1 MQRSRRS
8 KRATPK
14 VALKALPAA
23 RPKTKKRGRAST
35 SGSKG
40 SEVIQIDDEGP
51 SQKSQLNGDGY
62 DREKEGRDYKKR
74 IREMEKLAT
83 NPDLETKFK
92 LVSTMELDK
101 LVGDVMRYMLFK
113 AGQNQSFPV
122 ARDKLTALVTKKY
135 PKKHGLGQA
144 VVAKAQASFAKVM
157 GMEMRELTKNSP
169 TGVAGQKFY
178 ILRSLLPQR
187 FRDALEVRTGKE
199 GREEKGFL
207 LIVLMM
213 LSLSGDEMT
222 EDKLWEHLNLLGLE
236 KGTRHK
242 VFGDPA
248 LVLGKFVR
256 QRYVQRV
263 PKKSDSGRV
272 YMYLPGENAADEV
285 DQASLSQ
292 AISKILQKGHSIE
305 EVIEL
310 D

>member
-1 MQRSRRS
+1 
-8 KRATPK
+8 
-14 VALKALPAA
+14 
-23 RPKTKKRGRAST
+23 
-35 SGSKG
+35 
-40 SEVIQIDDEGP
+40 
-51 SQKSQLNGDGY
+51 
-62 DREKEGRDYKKR
+62 
-74 IREMEKLAT
+74 
-83 NPDLETKFK
+83 
-92 LVSTMELDK
+92 
-101 LVGDVMRYMLFK
+101 MRYMLFK

-169 TGVAGQKFY
+169 TGETDRPTTIAERPNLPSLTPSSRFFLHLLNLAKGVAGQKFY

-187 FRDALEVRTGKE
+187 FRDALEVRTGNE